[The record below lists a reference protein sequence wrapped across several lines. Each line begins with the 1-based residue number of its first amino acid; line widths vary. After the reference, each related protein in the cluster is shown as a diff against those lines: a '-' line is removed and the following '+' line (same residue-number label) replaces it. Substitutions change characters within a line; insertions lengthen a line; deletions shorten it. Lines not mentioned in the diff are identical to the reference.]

1 MIVVCHSLFCLSSL
15 KNQEIIIFLRSIKSK
30 LYCCFL
36 ALSQPREQFES
47 EKSSVAADFGILE
60 LFLMAILMVIT
71 FYTFYT
77 FDNYFTYYTC
87 YTLFLTFSPPVECS
101 RQCASYLFRELVPR
115 VYECSAHTCPAPST
129 ALLSGGEPQSL
140 PQPHVLRTEANADLR
155 HRDVCLLGVRG
166 QGQHR
171 VRG

>member
-1 MIVVCHSLFCLSSL
+1 M
-15 KNQEIIIFLRSIKSK
+15 
-30 LYCCFL
+30 
-36 ALSQPREQFES
+36 
-47 EKSSVAADFGILE
+47 AADFGILE

-115 VYECSAHTCPAPST
+115 VYECSDHTCPAPST

-140 PQPHVLRTEANADLR
+140 PQPHVLRTEANAY
-155 HRDVCLLGVRG
+155 LGTEMFVSLESVAKDSTECEGELTPYTPGSPTPRAAAVTNPAVSNF
-166 QGQHR
+166 R
-171 VRG
+171 

>member
-1 MIVVCHSLFCLSSL
+1 MLVTNNWESTNNIKKDFFCWPEIFHTTHMLNSVEYLNSHFIL
-15 KNQEIIIFLRSIKSK
+15 KIKHR
-30 LYCCFL
+30 FW
-36 ALSQPREQFES
+36 
-47 EKSSVAADFGILE
+47 
-60 LFLMAILMVIT
+60 
-71 FYTFYT
+71 
-77 FDNYFTYYTC
+77 
-87 YTLFLTFSPPVECS
+87 CS

-115 VYECSAHTCPAPST
+115 VYECSDHTCPAPST

-171 VRG
+171 VRGWAHPLYSRKSDPTCSSSDQPSSLKLSVVPLWL